1 MVTDDYDSP
10 WKEIVECYFEEFM
23 RFFFPNAAREIDW
36 PRGYQFLDKEL
47 QQIAREAVTGRRY
60 VDKLAQVWRN
70 DGTETWLLI
79 HIEVQGERESDFE
92 QRMFIYHCRLF
103 DRFQRQVVS
112 LAVLADDH
120 PRWRPRRFG
129 YKLWGCAVTFSFPTV
144 KLLDFKKRWAEL
156 ETDPSLFAV
165 VVMAHLKTRE
175 TRRDDKRRYGW
186 KLRLIRMLYERNLP
200 KEEIIRL
207 FRFIDW
213 LMRLP
218 RELED
223 DWWSAVKQ
231 LEEEKR
237 MPYITTGERIGMEK
251 GLQQGLQQG
260 RQEGRQ
266 EGLLKAVELGLK
278 LKFGA
283 AGLAL
288 LPEIAALTDLA
299 ALEKIVAALEQ
310 AATPEELRRAYQQ

>member
-1 MVTDDYDSP
+1 M
-10 WKEIVECYFEEFM
+10 II
-23 RFFFPNAAREIDW
+23 RAGA
-36 PRGYQFLDKEL
+36 
-47 QQIAREAVTGRRY
+47 
-60 VDKLAQVWRN
+60 
-70 DGTETWLLI
+70 
-79 HIEVQGERESDFE
+79 
-92 QRMFIYHCRLF
+92 
-103 DRFQRQVVS
+103 
-112 LAVLADDH
+112 
-120 PRWRPRRFG
+120 PRRFG
-129 YKLWGCAVTFSFPTV
+129 YKLWGCAVTFTFPIV

-156 ETDPSLFAV
+156 ETDSSLFAL

-251 GLQQGLQQG
+251 GRQQ
-260 RQEGRQ
+260 GRQ

-283 AGLAL
+283 VGLAL